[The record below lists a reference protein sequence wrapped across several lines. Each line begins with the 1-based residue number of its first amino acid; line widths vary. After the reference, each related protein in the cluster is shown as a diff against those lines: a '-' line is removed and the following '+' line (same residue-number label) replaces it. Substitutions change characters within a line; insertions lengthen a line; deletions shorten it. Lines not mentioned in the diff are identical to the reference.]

1 MIEGVIFDLDD
12 TLYFE
17 IDYVKSGFKEVSKSI
32 AETGV
37 YNSKEIYRFLL
48 DSLKKGIRGKNFDL
62 MLQNFPLVKKYFNV
76 EDLVNIYRLHIPK
89 IKVLR
94 EAEIV
99 LKNLRKKG
107 YLLGII
113 TDGYLIPQKNKV
125 LSLNISHY
133 FDVII
138 YTEEY
143 GRQYWKP
150 NEYAFQL
157 MSQKLGLPHSK
168 LCYVGDNPEKDFLAP
183 NKLNWLTVRFKHFKQ
198 LHYNK
203 EIDCCCYLKK
213 PKLVLSNLLDLETI
227 LENNRGD

>member
-17 IDYVKSGFKEVSKSI
+17 INYVKSGFKEVSKSI

-150 NEYAFQL
+150 NEYSFQL

-198 LHYNK
+198 FHYNK
-203 EIDCCCYLKK
+203 EIDCWLKK